1 MKKLSVFLVML
12 VVFQLSAYE
21 KQTILMPMSDGI
33 GLETDI
39 FLPDGYEAGS
49 YPVILNRSP
58 YDRTQKEQ
66 SGIDMTSNNVVFVA
80 QSLRGTFNSEG
91 THGVFHS
98 EGWGEH
104 KDGYDTL
111 KWITDQSWC
120 NGKIATIGG
129 SAEGLVQY
137 FMAGLDEKPS
147 LVYQII
153 TVAAGDLYT
162 STFFPGGILREHAMT
177 IWLNDQNAN
186 FFNDDMKE
194 GNMYSKENSYW
205 DVTDVFQKKENL
217 NVPAAHQAGWFDMF
231 AKYQIDTFRLFQE
244 AGAKDQNLVIGP
256 WDHNKFQTSTSG
268 ELTFPEN
275 AAKYYE
281 GEDDPAFGMLIHFF
295 WPTSPKP
302 DWAPVT
308 YYTMGDVMN
317 EDAPGNEWR
326 TSNIFPPADAVSQT
340 LTAGNDLILKAGE
353 CGEGEYV
360 LKFDLSDPFPSICG
374 NNLTINSGPCDVSQY
389 RERSDVMSFSTE
401 AFEEP
406 TEITGAIDLSA
417 KFKADVLDFDMVV
430 IFTDI
435 YPDGKE
441 YLLLE
446 GAKKVRFRDGLE
458 NEKLLEKGE
467 TATMEFNVGY
477 LSIILDIGHKLGIHV
492 ASAYSPKYRIP
503 STVAD
508 YWNDDKVK
516 GNITFDLTET
526 KIIVDTIGP
535 WGGEKCEVDQE
546 DPDDDSNEFPDE
558 ESMKLDDETPASGI
572 SVSSSGCSL
581 VNL

>member
-1 MKKLSVFLVML
+1 MKKLLFFLIFLAVFHV
-12 VVFQLSAYE
+12 SAYE
-21 KQTILMPMSDGI
+21 KQTILMPMEDGV

-39 FLPDGYEAGS
+39 YLPDGYETGS

-66 SGIDMTSNNVVFVA
+66 SGIEMAGNNVVFIA
-80 QSLRGTFNSEG
+80 QSVRGTFNSEG
-91 THGVFHS
+91 THGVFHTD
-98 EGWGEH
+98 GWGEH

-162 STFFPGGILREHAMT
+162 GTFFPGGILREHAM
-177 IWLNDQNAN
+177 ILWLEGQNAS
-186 FFNDDMKE
+186 FFAEDMKKD
-194 GNMYSKENSYW
+194 NMYSKENEYW
-205 DVTDVFQKKENL
+205 DVTDIFQKKDNL
-217 NVPAAHQAGWFDMF
+217 NVPVAHQAGWFDMF
-231 AKYQIDTFRLFQE
+231 AKYQIDTFRLYQE

-256 WDHNKFQTSTSG
+256 WDHNKFMTRTSG

-275 AAKYYE
+275 ASKYYE
-281 GEDDPAFGMLIHFF
+281 GEDDPAFGMLVHYF
-295 WPTSPKP
+295 WPTSAKP
-302 DWAPVT
+302 EWAPVT
-308 YYTMGDVMN
+308 YYTIGDVN
-317 EDAPGNEWR
+317 NPEAPGNEWK
-326 TSNIFPPADAVSQT
+326 TADKFPPVDAVSQT
-340 LTAGNDLILKAGE
+340 LTASEDLVLKAGE

-360 LKFDLSDPFPSICG
+360 LNFDLSDPFPSICG
-374 NNLTINSGPCDVSQY
+374 NNLTINSGPCDVSSY
-389 RERSDVMSFSTE
+389 RERSDVMSFSTA

-417 KFKADVLDFDMVV
+417 KFKADVEDFDMVV

-446 GAKKVRFRDGLE
+446 GAKKVRFRDGYDD
-458 NEKLLEKGE
+458 EKLLEKDVYD
-467 TATMEFNVGY
+467 TMEFNAGY
-477 LSIILDIGHKLGIHV
+477 ISIVLDKGHKLGIHV

-516 GNITFDLTET
+516 GKITFDLSET
-526 KIIVDTIGP
+526 KVIVDTIGN
-535 WGGEKCEVDQE
+535 WGGEKCEVNQE
-546 DPDDDSNEFPDE
+546 DPDDDFDE
-558 ESMKLDDETPASGI
+558 VSTDSDDETVD
-572 SVSSSGCSL
+572 SVTSASSGGCSVIKL
-581 VNL
+581 

>member
-1 MKKLSVFLVML
+1 MKFFSVILVML

-21 KQTILMPMSDGI
+21 KQTILMPMDDGI

-39 FLPDGYEAGS
+39 YLPDGYETGS

-80 QSLRGTFNSEG
+80 QSVRGTFKSEG
-91 THGVFHS
+91 THGIWHTD
-98 EGWGEH
+98 GWGEH

-111 KWITDQSWC
+111 KWITEQSWC
-120 NGKIATIGG
+120 NGKIATLGG

-162 STFFPGGILREHAMT
+162 STFFPGGILREHAMVL
-177 IWLNDQNAN
+177 WLEGQNAS
-186 FFNDDMKE
+186 FFVEEMKK
-194 GNMYSKENSYW
+194 GNMYSKENEYW
-205 DVTDVFQKKENL
+205 DVTDIFQKKENL
-217 NVPAAHQAGWFDMF
+217 NVPAVHQAGWFDMF
-231 AKYQIDTFRLFQE
+231 AKYQIDTFRLYQE
-244 AGAKDQNLVIGP
+244 AGATDQNLVIGP
-256 WDHNKFQTSTSG
+256 WDHNNFTSRTVN

-275 AAKYYE
+275 AEKYYE
-281 GEDDPAFGMLIHFF
+281 GEDDPAFGMLIHYF

-302 DWAPVT
+302 EWAPVT
-308 YYTMGDVMN
+308 YYTMGDVN
-317 EDAPGNEWR
+317 DVDAPGNEWR
-326 TSNIFPPADAVSQT
+326 TADKFPPAEAVSQT
-340 LTAGNDLILKAGE
+340 LTASDDLILKAGE
-353 CGEGEYV
+353 CGEGKYV
-360 LKFDLSDPFPSICG
+360 LNFDLSDPFPSVCG
-374 NNLTINSGPCDVSQY
+374 NNLTINSGPCDVSSY
-389 RERSDVMSFSTE
+389 RERSDVLSFSTV
-401 AFEEP
+401 AFEEA

-446 GAKKVRFRDGLE
+446 GAKKVRFRDGFE
-458 NEKLLEKGE
+458 NEKLLEKDE
-467 TATMEFNVGY
+467 PATMEFNVGY
-477 LSIILDIGHKLGIHV
+477 LSIILDKGHKLGIHV
-492 ASAYSPKYRIP
+492 ASAYSPKYRLP
-503 STVAD
+503 STVKD

-516 GNITFDLTET
+516 GEITFDLSET
-526 KIIVDTIGP
+526 KIIVDTIGN
-535 WGGEKCEVDQE
+535 WGGEKCEVNQE
-546 DPDDDSNEFPDE
+546 NPDDMSDEVSTETDE
-558 ESMKLDDETPASGI
+558 ETDDETVD
-572 SVSSSGCSL
+572 SVTSASSSGCSL
-581 VNL
+581 LSL